1 MPRDSRIAPRLAA
14 AIPFPKEETTP
25 PVTNTYLVME
35 RLLIIADGSLFYFK
49 AMYLT
54 IEVFR
59 LLREEKGFQKF

>member
-59 LLREEKGFQKF
+59 LLREEKGFQRF